1 MRAGT
6 AQIVDLQAYRQ
17 ARGAAAR
24 ARDLPAPSGA
34 AVPVVWYPVWMLVP
48 VVMVPR

>member
-17 ARGAAAR
+17 ARGGPAR
-24 ARDLPAPSGA
+24 GRDLPAAPGA
-34 AVPVVWYPVWMLVP
+34 ALPVVWYPVWMLVP